1 MTTIVK
7 PKALQ
12 KGDTIAL
19 ITPSEPVKTDSVAK
33 VKRYLEKNGY
43 KVKTGAHINKAI
55 GDYVAGTPSERA
67 SDFNWAFSDPEI
79 KAVFAVV
86 GGMGMSQ
93 ILEEVIF
100 DVVAQ
105 NPKIFVGYS
114 DMTTLQLPI
123 LIKTGLVTFH
133 GPNALALPDF
143 RQTGY
148 TMSNFWRMLTSKDE
162 KIIIKPQS
170 VWQEIR
176 PGPAE
181 GVLFGGNLS
190 CICKLLGTRYDPIA
204 GLEKIYGPDQKYL
217 LFWEE
222 DYEQFSEITRNLWQL
237 RNTGF
242 FEKVSGMI
250 IGKLTAVA
258 EVDYQDFPP
267 KKDLVKQ
274 ATDPFNFPV
283 LYGVDFG
290 HEVPRATI
298 PIGIKAF
305 MDTKDRRFELLESG
319 VI

>member
-176 PGPAE
+176 
-181 GVLFGGNLS
+181 
-190 CICKLLGTRYDPIA
+190 
-204 GLEKIYGPDQKYL
+204 
-217 LFWEE
+217 
-222 DYEQFSEITRNLWQL
+222 
-237 RNTGF
+237 
-242 FEKVSGMI
+242 
-250 IGKLTAVA
+250 
-258 EVDYQDFPP
+258 
-267 KKDLVKQ
+267 
-274 ATDPFNFPV
+274 
-283 LYGVDFG
+283 
-290 HEVPRATI
+290 
-298 PIGIKAF
+298 
-305 MDTKDRRFELLESG
+305 DRKS
-319 VI
+319 V